1 MDWREFYYLI
11 VLVIMVLIIFGMGVI
26 IVLQDKKIRRLEK
39 FLEILDDMDSCGDET
54 EWREI

>member
-11 VLVIMVLIIFGMGVI
+11 VLVVMVLIIFGMGVI

-39 FLEILDDMDSCGDET
+39 FLEILDDMDSCGDND
-54 EWREI
+54 WIDI

>member
-1 MDWREFYYLI
+1 MGWRGFYYLI
-11 VLVIMVLIIFGMGVI
+11 VLVVMVLIIFGMGVI
-26 IVLQDKKIRRLEK
+26 IVIQDKKIRRLEK